1 MKRLSWP
8 ILVILLI
15 LSIGATI
22 YVNESQRRS
31 RKALQAKADRLREY
45 CTVVHVALG
54 DDVAD
59 FESADPV
66 RRARAAA
73 RFGEVGPYHSTQEIL
88 LCSTVEPDLSMLDVC
103 VLGRDYA
110 CLARLARTAV
120 ETTKG
125 SR

>member
-1 MKRLSWP
+1 MKL
-8 ILVILLI
+8 IAINVICLLLLVGLI
-15 LSIGATI
+15 VWVQHELNQEVAAI
-22 YVNESQRRS
+22 R
-31 RKALQAKADRLREY
+31 AKADRLREY